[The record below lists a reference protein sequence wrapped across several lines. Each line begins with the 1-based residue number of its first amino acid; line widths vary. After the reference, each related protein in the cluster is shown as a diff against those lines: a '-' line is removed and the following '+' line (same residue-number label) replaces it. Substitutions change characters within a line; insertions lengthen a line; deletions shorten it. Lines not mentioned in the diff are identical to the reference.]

1 MPVLRDRT
9 AVITGGSEGIG
20 EAIAARFAAE
30 GASVYVTGR
39 DQAKLDRVSRRLKV
53 TAIRADVSAVEE
65 IEHVY
70 DTIRA
75 RGDRIDVLVANA
87 GTAGLAY
94 LEQAGEDFFDHLSD
108 TNFKGLYFT
117 VQRALPL
124 LNDGGSI
131 VLLSSMAHRVGTA
144 GLSVYAAT
152 KAAVRSL
159 ARSLAAELAGRDIRV
174 NSLSPGHTETAAF
187 VRAGGDNLDVFR
199 NELAAEVPLGRVAA
213 PAEIAGAA
221 LFLASRESSYITGI
235 DLPVDGGITQL

>member
-1 MPVLRDRT
+1 MAVLRGRT

-20 EAIAARFAAE
+20 EAIADRFTAE
-30 GASVYVTGR
+30 GATVYVTGR
-39 DQAKLDRVSRRLKV
+39 DQSKLDRISRRLKV
-53 TAIRADVSAVEE
+53 IAIRADVSVIEE
-65 IEHVY
+65 NEHIY
-70 DTIRA
+70 DTVRA

-87 GTAGLAY
+87 GIAGLAN
-94 LEQAGEDFFDHLSD
+94 LDQAGEDFFDRISD

-124 LNDGGSI
+124 LNDGASI
-131 VLLSSMAHRVGTA
+131 VLLSSMAHRGGVA

-159 ARSLAAELAGRDIRV
+159 ARSLAAELAARNIRV

-187 VRAGGDNLDVFR
+187 VRAGGDNLDAFR
-199 NELAAEVPLGRVAA
+199 SALAAEVPLGRVAS
-213 PAEIAGAA
+213 PAEVAGAA
-221 LFLASRESSYITGI
+221 LFLASHDSSYITGI